1 MMARA
6 AVGTDAASTSHK
18 VTHQLA
24 SHHWVAS
31 DQASGV
37 NGVAVPLLHIA
48 EAESSQRAA
57 ATRIARMTAR
67 ARRMYARKRVGL
79 MSGPQFG

>member
-6 AVGTDAASTSHK
+6 IVGTAAARTSHK
-18 VTHQLA
+18 LTHQLA

-37 NGVAVPLLHIA
+37 NDVPVPLLHVA
-48 EAESSQRAA
+48 EAEISQRAA
-57 ATRIARMTAR
+57 VTRTASRAARARMT
-67 ARRMYARKRVGL
+67 YARKRVGL
-79 MSGPQFG
+79 MSGPQFL